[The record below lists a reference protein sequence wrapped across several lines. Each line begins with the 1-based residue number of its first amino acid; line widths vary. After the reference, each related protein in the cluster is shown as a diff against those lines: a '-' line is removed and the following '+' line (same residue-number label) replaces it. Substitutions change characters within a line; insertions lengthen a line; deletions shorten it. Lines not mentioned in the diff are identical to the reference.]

1 MSQPLD
7 QFVARLLA
15 LASVDEETGARRL
28 PPERELG
35 DALGLSRGA
44 LREQLS
50 VLERLGFLRRTQ
62 GRGTYLDTPSFG
74 FVRTYFAIAR
84 SLGYITDVHVA
95 EARVLI
101 EEAVA
106 DSAAR
111 GATAAQIAGLR
122 ETVDRMLAAEKA
134 GDLRRVHEADADF
147 HLRLLQIVDNPVL
160 RFLQEGLRRALDDDM
175 RSRRESVTLGR
186 AGEEF
191 DRSHEQILD
200 AIAARDPDAARLAM
214 RRHFGITTDAAAG
227 IRPLAPAATG

>member
-35 DALGLSRGA
+35 DALGMSRGA

-175 RSRRESVTLGR
+175 RSRRESVALGR

-227 IRPLAPAATG
+227 IRPLAPAAAG

>member
-1 MSQPLD
+1 MTEPLD

-15 LASVDEETGARRL
+15 LATVDEETGARRL

-35 DALGLSRGA
+35 EALGMSRGA

-50 VLERLGFLRRTQ
+50 VLERLGFLNRTQ

-84 SLGYITDVHVA
+84 SLGYITGPDVA

-106 DSAAR
+106 ESAAR
-111 GATAAQIAGLR
+111 GASAEQIAGLR
-122 ETVDRMLAAEKA
+122 ETVDRMISAERA
-134 GDLRRVHEADADF
+134 GDLPRVHEADADF
-147 HLRLLQIVDNPVL
+147 HLRLMQIVDNPVL

-175 RSRRESVTLGR
+175 RARRESVTRGH

-191 DRSHEQILD
+191 DRSHEEILQ
-200 AIAARDPDAARLAM
+200 AIAARDPDGARAAM
-214 RRHFGITTDAAAG
+214 RRHFGIATQTQSGAVSPSPAG
-227 IRPLAPAATG
+227 

>member
-1 MSQPLD
+1 LSQPLD

-35 DALGLSRGA
+35 DAIGMSRGA

-175 RSRRESVTLGR
+175 RSRRESVALGR

>member
-1 MSQPLD
+1 MTEPLD

-15 LASVDEETGARRL
+15 LASVDEDTGARRL

-35 DALGLSRGA
+35 DALGMSRGA

-50 VLERLGFLRRTQ
+50 VLERLGFLHRTQ
-62 GRGTYLDTPSFG
+62 GRGTYLDTPSYG

-84 SLGYITDVHVA
+84 SLGYITDLDVA

-106 DSAAR
+106 ESAAR

-122 ETVDRMLAAEKA
+122 DTVERMVAAETA

-147 HLRLLQIVDNPVL
+147 HTRLLHIVDNPVL

-175 RSRRESVTLGR
+175 RSRRESVTRGQ

-200 AIAARDPDAARLAM
+200 AIEARDPDAARSAM
-214 RRHFGITTDAAAG
+214 RRHFGITSDAAAG
-227 IRPLAPAATG
+227 RTALAHSAAR

>member
-35 DALGLSRGA
+35 DALGMSRGA

-175 RSRRESVTLGR
+175 RSRRESVALGR

>member
-1 MSQPLD
+1 LSQPLD

-35 DALGLSRGA
+35 DALGMSRGA

-175 RSRRESVTLGR
+175 RSRRESVALGR